1 MTRQPALMWK
11 KNSNT
16 RPEIAPGRLADENRQ
31 FKQRLIDPSSQGCWV
46 RRLQRDVGLNAL
58 LIGRSRREFSSE
70 LPVDD
75 APRIARPGRIMPT
88 RSSQYRQV
96 PDLLAPSVWRTI
108 RQAPVNALAV
118 LCFGRE
124 KRPSRDA
131 LKNSA
136 TSVGWIAI
144 NWVMVPII
152 YGALEAARSLY
163 EFFGIPALPAST
175 WVSTPWPILLIIS
188 LAAKDLADYWNHRA
202 MHTRWIWPLHAI
214 HHSDTHVNF
223 LTSFRIHFLESIFMG
238 LSYVL
243 LLSWLG
249 IPPIIGAAGSAL
261 LTLHNA
267 YIHIDMDFGH
277 GPFKYLLTSPRLH
290 RWHHADHPQAEGKNL
305 ANLFP
310 FYDVI
315 FGTYYLPGL
324 CDKPVGARSGRVP
337 AFSLRSQF
345 TLPFARWIEMLLVR
359 TPSLPLSARSESAG
373 AGDP

>member
-1 MTRQPALMWK
+1 MQTRSGQY
-11 KNSNT
+11 
-16 RPEIAPGRLADENRQ
+16 
-31 FKQRLIDPSSQGCWV
+31 KQVPHPLDPSLWRAI
-46 RRLQRDVGLNAL
+46 RR
-58 LIGRSRREFSSE
+58 
-70 LPVDD
+70 
-75 APRIARPGRIMPT
+75 APA
-88 RSSQYRQV
+88 S
-96 PDLLAPSVWRTI
+96 
-108 RQAPVNALAV
+108 ALAV

-136 TSVGWIAI
+136 TSVGWMAI

-152 YGALEAARSLY
+152 YGALESTRSLY
-163 EFFGIPALPAST
+163 EFLGVPALPTST
-175 WVSTPWPILLIIS
+175 WASTPWPILLLIS
-188 LAAKDLADYWNHRA
+188 LATKDLADYWNHRA

-238 LSYVL
+238 MSYVL

-249 IPPIIGAAGSAL
+249 IPPIIGAAGTAL

-267 YIHIDMDFGH
+267 YVHIDMNFGH

-290 RWHHADHPQAEGKNL
+290 RWHHADHPKAEGKNL

-315 FGTYYLPGL
+315 FGTYYLPGR
-324 CDKPVGARSGRVP
+324 CDKPVGARSGQVP
-337 AFSLRSQF
+337 PFSLRSQLA
-345 TLPFARWIEMLLVR
+345 LPFARWIEMFLGR
-359 TPSLPLSARSESAG
+359 AASLPVAKGSG
-373 AGDP
+373 AVGSGDSR